1 MKRREFLKVGAAT
14 GAALTVGASLVG
26 CRKEADP
33 GAGDAAFAPNAWVR
47 IGEDGDVL
55 VLVDRS
61 EMGQGI
67 STALPMLVAE
77 ELDAD
82 WSRVRFEFAPANE
95 AYYNPLIGAQA
106 TGGSTGVMAAWVPLR
121 EAGARARAML
131 VSAAAAEWAVPAA
144 ECRTEASLVI
154 HEPSGRRLGYGALAA
169 KAASLPEPRTV
180 ALKDPAHYR
189 LIGKAVPRL
198 DLPRAVTG
206 TLTYGIDAG
215 PKGVLTALIARCP
228 VFGGTLKRFD
238 DTGARAVPGVKH
250 VVAVDSGV
258 AVVATGYW
266 AAFSG
271 RAALKVEWDE
281 GPNAGAS
288 SEAIAGRMAVLATQE
303 GREAAKQGQ
312 GAGALPAAAKVVEA
326 AYDLPYLAHACMEPM
341 NCTAHVRDDGVTLW
355 VPTQIQTAPK
365 LFGGGARGVAAAVA
379 GVPVDRVSVITTN
392 LGGGFG
398 RRSETDFVREAVQVS
413 KAVGAPVKVVW
424 TREDDI
430 QHDFYRPVNHHR
442 LKGGLDAAG
451 RPVAWSHHVVAPG
464 IMKKFIPGFVP
475 DVIAHLAGPVKGGV
489 DSSSVEGARELPYD
503 IANIEVRYS
512 DVDVGVPVGFWRSV
526 GHTHTAFA
534 VESFMDEL
542 AAAAGKDPVQFR
554 LDLLPT
560 DSRHRR
566 VLQAAA
572 ERAGWG
578 KPLPAGMGRGVA
590 VHESFGSFCA
600 QVAEV
605 EIVGGTV
612 RVRRVVAAFD
622 CGIVVN
628 PDIVTAQIEG
638 SIVYGLTAALKG
650 RITVADGRVTQSNF
664 HDYPLLTMK
673 EMPAIEVHL
682 VPSGDAPG
690 GAGEPGTPPIAPAV
704 ANAVFAA
711 TGTRIRRLPI
721 QL

>member
-1 MKRREFLKVGAAT
+1 
-14 GAALTVGASLVG
+14 
-26 CRKEADP
+26 
-33 GAGDAAFAPNAWVR
+33 
-47 IGEDGDVL
+47 
-55 VLVDRS
+55 
-61 EMGQGI
+61 
-67 STALPMLVAE
+67 MLVAE

-106 TGGSTGVMAAWVPLR
+106 TGGSTAVMAAWVPLR

-131 VSAAAAEWAVPAA
+131 VSAAAAEWSVPAA
-144 ECRTEASLVI
+144 ECRTEASTVI
-154 HEPSGRRLGYGALAA
+154 HEPSGRRLGYGALAP
-169 KAASLPEPRTV
+169 KAARLPEPQKV
-180 ALKDPAHYR
+180 ALKDPSHYR

-198 DLPRAVTG
+198 DVPRVVTG
-206 TLTYGIDAG
+206 TVTYGLDAS
-215 PKGVLTALIARCP
+215 PEGVLTALIARCP
-228 VFGGTLKRFD
+228 VFGGKLKRFD

-258 AVVATGYW
+258 AVVASGYW
-266 AAFSG
+266 AALRG
-271 RAALKVEWDE
+271 RTALQVEWDE
-281 GPNAGAS
+281 GPNAGVS
-288 SEAIAGRMAVLATQE
+288 SEVIAGQMAALGTQE
-303 GREAAKQGQ
+303 GREAAKVGQ
-312 GAGALPAAAKVVEA
+312 GAAALPAAATVVEA

-355 VPTQIQTAPK
+355 APTQMQTAPK
-365 LFGGGARGVAAAVA
+365 LFGGGARGVAAGVA
-379 GVPVDRVSVITTN
+379 GVPMDRVTVITTN

-413 KAVGAPVKVVW
+413 RAVRAPVKVVW

-430 QHDFYRPVNHHR
+430 QHDFYRPVNHHQ
-442 LKGGLDAAG
+442 LKGGLDASG
-451 RPVAWSHHVVAPG
+451 RLMAWSHHVVAPG
-464 IMKKFIPGFVP
+464 IIKRFIPGFVP
-475 DVIAHLAGPVKGGV
+475 DVIAHLAGPLKGGV
-489 DSSSVEGARELPYD
+489 DGSSVEGARKLPYD
-503 IANIEVRYS
+503 IPNMEVRYS
-512 DVDVGVPVGFWRSV
+512 DVDAGVPVGFWRSV

-554 LDLLPT
+554 LELLPT
-560 DSRHRR
+560 DCRHRR
-566 VLQAAA
+566 VLQAVA

-578 KPLPAGMGRGVA
+578 KPLPAGVGRGVA

-605 EIVGGTV
+605 EIVAGAV

-638 SIVYGLTAALKG
+638 GIVYGLTAALKG
-650 RITVADGRVTQSNF
+650 GITIVGGRVTQSNF

-690 GAGEPGTPPIAPAV
+690 GAGEPGTPPVGPAV

-711 TGTRIRRLPI
+711 TGTRVRRLPI